1 MRLTMN
7 QTNAAKAYQEIKK
20 RIIKTDLSPGAVIQE
35 SELMNTLGFGRTPV
49 REALKRLQSD
59 DLVVVKP
66 RRGIFVS
73 ELAITDLSQIFEV
86 RVELEA
92 LAVRLACQRISEDA
106 LKQLE
111 RLADQY
117 ASMDTSGTEAMID
130 LDSKFHA
137 LIREATHNRFLIS
150 NLEYYY
156 NLSLRI
162 WYLALPRAAVE
173 EIDVQAHFD
182 IYQAIAAG
190 NEDLAVGRI
199 IKHIRDFHKTI
210 KNYL

>member
-1 MRLTMN
+1 MN
-7 QTNAAKAYQEIKK
+7 QTNAELAYQEIKK
-20 RIIKTDLSPGAVIQE
+20 RIIKTELSPGTVINE
-35 SELMNTLGFGRTPV
+35 SELMNDLGFGRTPI
-49 REALKRLQSD
+49 REALKRLQTD
-59 DLVVVKP
+59 DLVVVKS

-92 LAVRLACQRISEDA
+92 LAVRLACQRISEA
-106 LKQLE
+106 ELE
-111 RLADQY
+111 SLETLADKY
-117 ASMDTSGTEAMID
+117 SRTDSSVKEEMID
-130 LDSKFHA
+130 LDGKFHA
-137 LIREATHNRFLIS
+137 LIRKAAHNRFLDT

-162 WYLALPRAAVE
+162 WYLALPKAAAEELDVE
-173 EIDVQAHFD
+173 AHCD

-190 NEDLAVGRI
+190 DEELAVKRI
-199 IKHIRDFHKTI
+199 TDHIQDFHKTI

>member
-1 MRLTMN
+1 MN
-7 QTNAAKAYQEIKK
+7 QTNAEQAYQEIKK
-20 RIIKTDLSPGAVIQE
+20 RIIKTVLAPGSVINE
-35 SELMNTLGFGRTPV
+35 SELMNELGFGRTPV

-66 RRGIFVS
+66 RRGIFVA

-92 LAVRLACQRISEDA
+92 LAVRLACQRISEEE
-106 LKQLE
+106 LE
-111 RLADQY
+111 RLKILADRYVQ
-117 ASMDTSGTEAMID
+117 ADPTVKEEMIE
-130 LDSKFHA
+130 LDGKFHA

-162 WYLALPRAAVE
+162 WYLALPRAVAD
-173 EIDVQAHFD
+173 EIDVIAHCD
-182 IYQAIAAG
+182 IYQAIADSD
-190 NEDLAVGRI
+190 EQLAVRRI
-199 IKHIRDFHKTI
+199 TKHIRDFHKTI

>member
-1 MRLTMN
+1 MN
-7 QTNAAKAYQEIKK
+7 QTNAEQAYQEIKK
-20 RIIKTDLSPGAVIQE
+20 RIIKTELAPGAVINE
-35 SELMNTLGFGRTPV
+35 SDLMNDLGFGRTPV
-49 REALKRLQSD
+49 REALKRLQTD

-92 LAVRLACQRISEDA
+92 LAMRLACQRISEA
-106 LKQLE
+106 ELNQLE
-111 RLADQY
+111 SLANQY
-117 ASMDTSGTEAMID
+117 ANMDTSVKEEMID
-130 LDSKFHA
+130 LDGKFHA
-137 LIREATHNRFLIS
+137 LIRESTKNRFLIS

-162 WYLALPRAAVE
+162 WYLALPQAAAE
-173 EIDVQAHFD
+173 EIDVQAHCD

-190 NEDLAVGRI
+190 DEDLAVERI

>member
-1 MRLTMN
+1 MN
-7 QTNAAKAYQEIKK
+7 QTNAEQAYQEIKQ
-20 RIIKTDLSPGAVIQE
+20 RIIRTDLAPGAVINE
-35 SELMNTLGFGRTPV
+35 SEMMDLLGLGRTPI

-66 RRGIFVS
+66 RRGIFVA

-92 LAVRLACQRISEDA
+92 LAVRLACQRISQEEL
-106 LKQLE
+106 LKLE
-111 RLADQY
+111 NLADQY
-117 ASMDTSGTEAMID
+117 TKTDRDKKDD
-130 LDSKFHA
+130 LILLDGKFHA

-162 WYLALPRAAVE
+162 WYLALPRAAAE
-173 EIDVQAHFD
+173 EIDVKAHCD
-182 IYQAIAAG
+182 IYQAIAEG
-190 NEDLAVGRI
+190 NEALAVERI
-199 IKHIRDFHKTI
+199 AKHIRDFHKTI

>member
-1 MRLTMN
+1 MN
-7 QTNAAKAYQEIKK
+7 QTNAEQAYQIIKK
-20 RIIKTDLSPGAVIQE
+20 RIIKTELSPGAVINE
-35 SELMNTLGFGRTPV
+35 SQLMDELGFGRTPI

-66 RRGIFVS
+66 RRGIFVA
-73 ELAITDLSQIFEV
+73 ELAITDLTQIFEV

-92 LAVRLACQRISEDA
+92 LAVRLASQRISAEE
-106 LKQLE
+106 LE
-111 RLADQY
+111 HLGSLADQY
-117 ASMDTSGTEAMID
+117 SKADTSVKEEMIE
-130 LDSKFHA
+130 LDGKFHA

-162 WYLALPRAAVE
+162 WYLALPQAAVD
-173 EIDVQAHFD
+173 EIDVKAHCD
-182 IYQAIAAG
+182 IYQAIATG
-190 NEDLAVGRI
+190 DEELAVNRI
-199 IKHIRDFHKTI
+199 IRHIKEFHKTI

>member
-1 MRLTMN
+1 MS
-7 QTNAAKAYQEIKK
+7 QTNAEKAYQEIKK
-20 RIIKTDLSPGAVIQE
+20 RIIKTKLPPGEVINEGDL
-35 SELMNTLGFGRTPV
+35 MKDLGLGRTPI

-86 RVELEA
+86 RVELES
-92 LAVRLACQRISEDA
+92 LAVRLACQRITQEQLGK
-106 LKQLE
+106 LKH
-111 RLADQY
+111 LADQY
-117 ASMDTSGTEAMID
+117 LSTKEASKEEMID
-130 LDSKFHA
+130 LDGKFHR

-150 NLEYYY
+150 NLDYYY

-162 WYLALPRAAVE
+162 WYLALPRAAAE
-173 EIDVQAHFD
+173 EIDVEAHCE
-182 IYQAIAAG
+182 IYEAIAAKDEG
-190 NEDLAVGRI
+190 LAVRRI
-199 IKHIRDFHKTI
+199 AKHIRDFHKTI

>member
-1 MRLTMN
+1 MN
-7 QTNAAKAYQEIKK
+7 QTNAEKAYQEIKK
-20 RIIKTDLSPGAVIQE
+20 RIIKTKLTPGAVINE
-35 SELMNTLGFGRTPV
+35 SDLMDELGFGRTPV

-66 RRGIFVS
+66 RRGIFVA
-73 ELAITDLSQIFEV
+73 ELAITDLTRIFEV

-92 LAVRLACQRISEDA
+92 LAVRLACQRISEDE
-106 LKQLE
+106 LKSLE
-111 RLADQY
+111 NLTDQY
-117 ASMDTSGTEAMID
+117 SNVNTRVKEDMIE
-130 LDSKFHA
+130 LDCKFHA

-162 WYLALPRAAVE
+162 WYLALPQAAAE
-173 EIDVQAHFD
+173 EINVKAHCD

-190 NEDLAVGRI
+190 NEDLAVERI
-199 IKHIRDFHKTI
+199 IKHIRDFHEMI
-210 KNYL
+210 KIYL

>member
-1 MRLTMN
+1 MN
-7 QTNAAKAYQEIKK
+7 QTNAEQAYQEIKK
-20 RIIKTDLSPGAVIQE
+20 RIIRTELSPGSVINE
-35 SELMNTLGFGRTPV
+35 SELMEELGFGRTPI

-73 ELAITDLSQIFEV
+73 ELAITDLTQIFEV
-86 RVELEA
+86 RVELES
-92 LAVRLACQRISEDA
+92 LAVRLACQRITEDE
-106 LKQLE
+106 LHTLE
-111 RLADQY
+111 NLADQY
-117 ASMDTSGTEAMID
+117 TKTGQDQKDTLIL

-137 LIREATHNRFLIS
+137 LLREASHNRFLSS

-162 WYLALPRAAVE
+162 WYLALPRAAAE
-173 EIDVQAHFD
+173 DLDVKAHCD

-190 NEDLAVGRI
+190 NQELAVERI
-199 IKHIRDFHKTI
+199 TKHIKDFHKTI

>member
-1 MRLTMN
+1 MN
-7 QTNAAKAYQEIKK
+7 QTNAEQAYQEIKK
-20 RIIKTDLSPGAVIQE
+20 RIIRTDLSPGAVINE
-35 SELMNTLGFGRTPV
+35 SELMEQLGLGRTPI

-73 ELAITDLSQIFEV
+73 ELAITDLTQIFEV
-86 RVELEA
+86 RVELES
-92 LAVRLACQRISEDA
+92 LAVRLACQRISQKELLKLED
-106 LKQLE
+106 
-111 RLADQY
+111 LADQY
-117 ASMDTSGTEAMID
+117 TKINRDLKDDLIL
-130 LDSKFHA
+130 LDSKFHS

-162 WYLALPRAAVE
+162 WYLALPRAAAE
-173 EIDVQAHFD
+173 EIDVKAHCD

-190 NEDLAVGRI
+190 DDELAVKRI
-199 IKHIRDFHKTI
+199 SKHIKDFHKTI

>member
-1 MRLTMN
+1 MNTAMN
-7 QTNAAKAYQEIKK
+7 QTNAELAYQEIKK
-20 RIIKTDLSPGAVIQE
+20 RIIRTELEPGAVINE
-35 SELMNTLGFGRTPV
+35 SELMESLGYGRTPI

-73 ELAITDLSQIFEV
+73 ELAITDLTQIFEV

-92 LAVRLACQRISEDA
+92 LAVRLACQRINENE
-106 LKQLE
+106 LKILKN
-111 RLADQY
+111 LADLY
-117 ASMDTSGTEAMID
+117 TEADTDNKDEMIN
-130 LDSKFHA
+130 LDGKFHA
-137 LIREATHNRFLIS
+137 LIREASHNRFLIT

-162 WYLALPRAAVE
+162 WYLALPRAAAE
-173 EIDVQAHFD
+173 EIDVKAHYT

-190 NEDLAVGRI
+190 DENLAVERI
-199 IKHIRDFHKTI
+199 TKHIRDFHKTI

>member
-1 MRLTMN
+1 MN
-7 QTNAAKAYQEIKK
+7 QTNAEQAYQEIKK
-20 RIIKTDLSPGAVIQE
+20 RIIRTELSPGAVINE
-35 SELMNTLGFGRTPV
+35 SELMDELGFGRTPV

-59 DLVVVKP
+59 DLVAVKP

-92 LAVRLACQRISEDA
+92 LAVRLACQRISDEELEH
-106 LKQLE
+106 LK
-111 RLADQY
+111 RLTNQY
-117 ASMDTSGTEAMID
+117 SKSDTNVKEEMIN
-130 LDSKFHA
+130 LDGKFHA
-137 LIREATHNRFLIS
+137 LIREATHNRFLIA

-162 WYLALPRAAVE
+162 WYLALPQAAVE
-173 EIDVQAHFD
+173 EIDVKAHCD
-182 IYQAIAAG
+182 IYQAIADGDENQAIK
-190 NEDLAVGRI
+190 RI
-199 IKHIRDFHKTI
+199 SQHIRDFHKTI

>member
-1 MRLTMN
+1 MN
-7 QTNAAKAYQEIKK
+7 QTNAEQAYQEIKK
-20 RIIKTDLSPGAVIQE
+20 RIIRTDLAPGAVINE
-35 SELMNTLGFGRTPV
+35 SELMDQLGFGRTPI

-66 RRGIFVS
+66 RRGIFVA
-73 ELAITDLSQIFEV
+73 ELAITDLTQIFEV

-92 LAVRLACQRISEDA
+92 LAVRLACQRISSEE
-106 LKQLE
+106 LIRLE
-111 RLADQY
+111 NLAEQY
-117 ASMDTSGTEAMID
+117 TKTKGDEKDELIL

-137 LIREATHNRFLIS
+137 LIREATHNRFLVS

-162 WYLALPRAAVE
+162 WYLALPRAAAE
-173 EIDVQAHFD
+173 EIDVKAHCE
-182 IYQAIAAG
+182 IYQAIADG
-190 NEDLAVGRI
+190 NEELAVERI
-199 IKHIRDFHKTI
+199 SKHIKDFHKTI

>member
-1 MRLTMN
+1 MN
-7 QTNAAKAYQEIKK
+7 QTNAEKAYQEIKK
-20 RIIKTDLSPGAVIQE
+20 RIIRTKLAPGEVINEGDL
-35 SELMNTLGFGRTPV
+35 MKDLGFGRTPI

-86 RVELEA
+86 RVELES
-92 LAVRLACQRISEDA
+92 LAVRLACQRITQEQLSK
-106 LKQLE
+106 LKQ
-111 RLADQY
+111 LADQY
-117 ASMDTSGTEAMID
+117 LGSKEASKEEMID
-130 LDSKFHA
+130 LDGKFHS

-162 WYLALPRAAVE
+162 WYLALPQAAAE
-173 EIDVQAHFD
+173 EIDVEAHCE
-182 IYQAIAAG
+182 IYEAIAAKD
-190 NEDLAVGRI
+190 ESLAVRRI
-199 IKHIRDFHKTI
+199 AKHIRDFHKTI

>member
-1 MRLTMN
+1 MS
-7 QTNAAKAYQEIKK
+7 QTNAEKAYQEIKK
-20 RIIKTDLSPGAVIQE
+20 RIIRTQLAPGEVINESDL
-35 SELMNTLGFGRTPV
+35 MKDLGFGRTPI

-86 RVELEA
+86 RVELES
-92 LAVRLACQRISEDA
+92 LAVRLACQRINEEQL
-106 LKQLE
+106 LKLKK
-111 RLADQY
+111 LADQY
-117 ASMDTSGTEAMID
+117 LCSKDASKEEMID
-130 LDSKFHA
+130 LDGQFHS
-137 LIREATHNRFLIS
+137 LIREATHNRFLIA

-162 WYLALPRAAVE
+162 WYLALPQAAAE
-173 EIDVQAHFD
+173 EIDVQAHCE
-182 IYQAIAAG
+182 IYEAIAAKDEG
-190 NEDLAVGRI
+190 LAVRRI
-199 IKHIRDFHKTI
+199 AKHIRDFHKTI

>member
-1 MRLTMN
+1 MN
-7 QTNAAKAYQEIKK
+7 QTNAEQAYQEIKK
-20 RIIKTDLSPGAVIQE
+20 RIIKTELSPGAVINE
-35 SELMNTLGFGRTPV
+35 SDLMDELGFGRTPV

-73 ELAITDLSQIFEV
+73 ELAITDLTQIFEV

-92 LAVRLACQRISEDA
+92 LAVRLACRRISESE
-106 LKQLE
+106 LE
-111 RLADQY
+111 RLEKLAEQY
-117 ASMDTSGTEAMID
+117 AKADTSGKEEMID
-130 LDSKFHA
+130 LDGRFHN
-137 LIREATHNRFLIS
+137 LLREATHNRFLIS

-162 WYLALPRAAVE
+162 WYLALPRAAAE
-173 EIDVQAHFD
+173 EIDVQAHCD
-182 IYQAIAAG
+182 IYEAIAAG
-190 NEDLAVGRI
+190 DEALAVEKI
-199 IKHIRDFHKTI
+199 VKHIRDFHKRI

>member
-1 MRLTMN
+1 MS
-7 QTNAAKAYQEIKK
+7 QTNAEKAYQEIKK
-20 RIIKTDLSPGAVIQE
+20 RIIKTKLAPGEVINE
-35 SELMNTLGFGRTPV
+35 SNLMKDLGFGRTPI

-86 RVELEA
+86 RVELES
-92 LAVRLACQRISEDA
+92 LAVRLACQRITKEQLA
-106 LKQLE
+106 KLKQ
-111 RLADQY
+111 LADQY
-117 ASMDTSGTEAMID
+117 LCSKDASKEEMID
-130 LDSKFHA
+130 LDGQFHD
-137 LIREATHNRFLIS
+137 LIRQATHNRFLIT

-162 WYLALPRAAVE
+162 WYLALPRAAAE
-173 EIDVQAHFD
+173 EIDVEAHCE
-182 IYQAIAAG
+182 IYEAIAAQDEG
-190 NEDLAVGRI
+190 LAVRRI
-199 IKHIRDFHKTI
+199 AKHIRDFHKTI